1 MDPALAGFLGV
12 IVSSGATLAATLF
25 VQRHN
30 ARKEADET
38 VKESEDGRIADLK
51 ASHAVEMANLKAFYT
66 QLLSDRDARNAELRA
81 DLAATEADLR
91 LHNDA
96 LLKAATSQEQMV
108 RMMHD
113 LIGTGG

>member
-30 ARKEADET
+30 ARKESTEAKAET
-38 VKESEDGRIADLK
+38 ESARIADMR
-51 ASHAVEMANLKAFYT
+51 AYYD
-66 QLLSDRDARNAELRA
+66 QLLRDRDTRISELRA

-113 LIGTGG
+113 LIGTGD

>member
-1 MDPALAGFLGV
+1 MDPSISNV
-12 IVSSGATLAATLF
+12 IVAGITSVAAIAGTIT
-25 VQRHN
+25 VQRHTTK
-30 ARKEADET
+30 KETLEDRTEA
-38 VKESEDGRIADLK
+38 ESARIADIR
-51 ASHAVEMANLKAFYT
+51 AFYD
-66 QLLSDRDARNAELRA
+66 QLLRDRDTRIVELRA

-113 LIGTGG
+113 LIGTGD

>member
-1 MDPALAGFLGV
+1 LDPVTGSIVVAGITSGV
-12 IVSSGATLAATLF
+12 TFVTTIL
-25 VQRHN
+25 VQRHT
-30 ARKEADET
+30 AKQESTDAKAET
-38 VKESEDGRIADLK
+38 ESARIADMR
-51 ASHAVEMANLKAFYT
+51 AYYE
-66 QLLSDRDARNAELRA
+66 QLLRDRDTRISELRA

-113 LIGTGG
+113 LIGTGD